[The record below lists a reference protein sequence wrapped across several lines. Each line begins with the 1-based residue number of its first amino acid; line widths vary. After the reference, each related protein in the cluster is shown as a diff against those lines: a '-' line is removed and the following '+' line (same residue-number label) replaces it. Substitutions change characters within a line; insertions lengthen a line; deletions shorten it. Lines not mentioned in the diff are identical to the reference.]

1 VGATALQGGS
11 TPVLEFAAEMCM
23 FSRVLNTFILAIFL
37 SLVVV
42 FFSPKGQAAIDSAP
56 KIKPLFSQ
64 GLKLLKK
71 RQFNSAIEK
80 FSNVLAQDSTNK
92 NLQALIWY
100 NRGLAYQAL
109 GQLDQARSDYTRAIK
124 LQVLKDSILKA
135 VYYNRGLVHDGLK
148 RPNAALA
155 DFTSAIE
162 KSPKFSPA
170 YHNLGNVLRK
180 MGKNKRAINNFL
192 KSLKLGNP
200 QPYLTYMGLAL
211 AYEGMGR
218 KKAAITSLRY
228 ALDLRPRF
236 KQARDMLVRLTTEE
250 LYSFASKVE
259 PQFDGSPAVTGSIP
273 KQAVR
278 ENLDKTT
285 RIVSDFIPWK
295 LKLRGSFEAKREGVQ
310 YRKFALR
317 GSLTNVSDARVLRVV
332 PVSGLKKAH
341 RKSQRKA
348 SPIKKPEH
356 VSFKVQLATSNNN
369 AKANKIW
376 VFLKGQNEDLLQ
388 NLKPFFQRVNLGK
401 RGFLYRL
408 QVGPFASRQAANRL
422 CQAIQK
428 RAVNCFT
435 VENNG

>member
-1 VGATALQGGS
+1 
-11 TPVLEFAAEMCM
+11 M
-23 FSRVLNTFILAIFL
+23 FSKVLHTFILAISI
-37 SLVVV
+37 SLAGV
-42 FFSPKGQAAIDSAP
+42 FIPAQAAIEPTA
-56 KIKPLFSQ
+56 KTKPLFSQ
-64 GLKLLKK
+64 ALKLLKT

-80 FSNVLAQDSTNK
+80 FTTIIDRKTANK
-92 NLQALIWY
+92 GQRALSWY

-109 GQLDQARSDYTRAIK
+109 GQLDQARGDYTRAIK
-124 LQVLKDSILKA
+124 MQVLKDSILKA

-180 MGKNKRAINNFL
+180 MGKNKRAIQNFL
-192 KSLKLGNP
+192 KSLELGNP

-211 AYEGMGR
+211 AYEGIGR
-218 KKAAITSLRY
+218 KKAAITSLKY

-236 KQARDMLVRLTTEE
+236 KQARDMLARLTTEE
-250 LYSFASKVE
+250 LYSFAAGTE
-259 PQFDGSPAVTGSIP
+259 PQSDGSPVVTGSIS
-273 KQAVR
+273 KQAVG

-285 RIVSDFIPWK
+285 RIISDFIPLN
-295 LKLRGSFEAKREGVQ
+295 LKLRGSFEAKREVVQ

-317 GSLTNVSDARVLRVV
+317 GSLTNAFDSRVALVV
-332 PVSGLKKAH
+332 PGPGLKKT
-341 RKSQRKA
+341 QRRAQKKA
-348 SPIKKPEH
+348 SPVKQPAH
-356 VSFKVQLATSNNN
+356 GSFKVQLATSNSN

-376 VFLKGQNEDLLQ
+376 FFLKAQNKDLLQ
-388 NLKPFFQRVNLGK
+388 NLKPSFQRVNLGN

-408 QVGPFASRQAANRL
+408 QVGPFTSRQAAKRL
-422 CQAIQK
+422 CQAIQE

-435 VENNG
+435 VERNG